1 MNGLDPGLIVSPDHN
16 VTCLLRAHFPQV
28 QSNNK
33 GFFKRIMRGKRCFLK
48 NGEDLRKERRRKKEF
63 GAEFFNYVRYFQARN
78 MTTKVTKMPPS
89 KM

>member
-1 MNGLDPGLIVSPDHN
+1 
-16 VTCLLRAHFPQV
+16 
-28 QSNNK
+28 
-33 GFFKRIMRGKRCFLK
+33 MRGKSCFLK